1 MSDNTVLVVEDDQSL
16 TTILQY
22 NLKQAG
28 YEVLAASDGLDGYAQ
43 ARRRLPDVV
52 VLDLMIPGIDG
63 LEVCRRL
70 RADEETRS
78 IPIIMLTARGSESDQ
93 LGGFAAGADDYV
105 TKPFSV
111 KVLLQRI
118 QAIQRRKLAKNGVSD
133 VVTRNG
139 ITVDRLKHRVL
150 LDDEVLD
157 LTPSEFRL
165 IDTLIRQP
173 GRAFERT
180 ELIDSALGGDELVLE
195 RTIDVHIRS
204 LRKKLRDRAAVI
216 QTVRGIGYR
225 FQG

>member
-1 MSDNTVLVVEDDQSL
+1 MPDNTVLVVEDDPSL
-16 TTILQY
+16 TTVLQY

-28 YEVLAASDGLDGYAQ
+28 FEVLAASNGNDGYLQ
-43 ARRRLPDVV
+43 ARRFLPDLV

-70 RADEETRS
+70 RASEETRS
-78 IPIIMLTARGSESDQ
+78 IPIIVLTARGSESDQ

-118 QAIQRRKLAKNGVSD
+118 RAIQRRKQAGNGVSD

-139 ITVDRLKHRVL
+139 ITVDRLKHRVV

-157 LTPSEFRL
+157 LTPTEFRL

-173 GRAFERT
+173 GRAFDRS
-180 ELIDSALGGDELVLE
+180 ELIDAALGGDALVLE
-195 RTIDVHIRS
+195 RTIDVHIRA
-204 LRKKLRDRAAVI
+204 LRKKLRDRAEVI
-216 QTVRGIGYR
+216 ETVRGIGYR
-225 FQG
+225 FVG

>member
-1 MSDNTVLVVEDDQSL
+1 MIKSKVLIIEDDQALASV
-16 TTILQY
+16 LQY
-22 NLKQAG
+22 SLKQAG
-28 YEVLAASDGLDGYAQ
+28 YEVHWAGDGTEGYAQ
-43 ARRRLPDVV
+43 ARRFLPDVV

-63 LEVCRRL
+63 MEVCRRM
-70 RADEETRS
+70 RADDETRQV
-78 IPIIMLTARGSESDQ
+78 PIIMLTARSAESDQ
-93 LGGFAAGADDYV
+93 LNGFDAGADDYV

-118 QAIQRRKLAKNGVSD
+118 QALQRRVRDKDGATDIVSS
-133 VVTRNG
+133 NG

-150 LDDEVLD
+150 LDDRMLD

-173 GRAFERT
+173 GRAFDRS
-180 ELIDSALGGDELVLE
+180 ELIDSALGGDALVME

-204 LRKKLRDRAAVI
+204 LRKKLGDRAETI
-216 QTVRGIGYR
+216 ETVRGVGYR